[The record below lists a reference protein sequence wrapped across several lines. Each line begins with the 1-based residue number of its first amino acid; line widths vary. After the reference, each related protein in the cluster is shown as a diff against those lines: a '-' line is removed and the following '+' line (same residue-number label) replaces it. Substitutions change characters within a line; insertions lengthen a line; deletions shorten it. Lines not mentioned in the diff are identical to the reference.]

1 MLRWYPYRFEFF
13 FFSLL
18 VILFGSLLVPTVLFE
33 QVISPD
39 LFNINILAGILLL
52 FNKKFLM
59 WFVIILL
66 VISAIAFGLDLTQLE
81 DNYTFGILKMA
92 SYFLFYIIVTTEL
105 ISQVWKSKIVNRPII
120 FGLISGYISLGLIGF
135 FIFLSIELL
144 YPNSF
149 SGFVPE
155 ISNNKILMNHSF
167 ISLFTIGHGDIIPV
181 TIVAQKSSILI

>member
-1 MLRWYPYRFEFF
+1 MILRWYAYRFEFF

-33 QVISPD
+33 QVISPV

-144 YPNSF
+144 YPN
-149 SGFVPE
+149 
-155 ISNNKILMNHSF
+155 
-167 ISLFTIGHGDIIPV
+167 FTIGHGDIIPV